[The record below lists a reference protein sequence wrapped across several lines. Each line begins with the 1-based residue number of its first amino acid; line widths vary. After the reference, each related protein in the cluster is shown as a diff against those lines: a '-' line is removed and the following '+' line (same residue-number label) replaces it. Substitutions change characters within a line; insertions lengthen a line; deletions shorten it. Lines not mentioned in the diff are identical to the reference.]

1 MITEFYSQ
9 IKHYLLITL
18 SICFISGLTLSF
30 HLPSP
35 SAQPLIVLGICALL
49 TLLLVFLGYHDAAII
64 LLGVCFLITGYW
76 QGCRS
81 LDDKPADDNVVHLI
95 ETPQEAVLI
104 GTLARMVTGSV
115 NENKIIIDSAFLR
128 KKDHHALTPVSGKV
142 LLKSKD
148 AWPKMIT
155 PGDQLIV
162 RAFFRKPSPAKTA
175 GLFDYAQYLADRNI
189 YLIGTIHSPLLI
201 HEIDSPLYPGRIAQ
215 FSYATEKARTVIS
228 DFLSTALPEK
238 HAALYRALLLGDR
251 SSISPDLL
259 EIFKRTGVMHILAI
273 SGMHMALLGFFLFSL
288 FYYLARLSSRLI
300 QSVDVRKLS
309 LLLCIGPLLI
319 YTLLAGSNTPVL
331 RSLIMSLMFILA
343 FCVNRPKSHL
353 TILAAA
359 ALIIAV
365 FDPQSIKSPS
375 YQLSFSAV
383 TSIILLIPGML
394 SFMPSLRRNDP
405 RNNLLRYITHKT
417 FVLAAVTV
425 SATAGTLPLLIYHFH
440 QFSTVSLPANLLVEP
455 LVCLWTLPCGFL
467 SIPFMF
473 IHPPLAEAIL
483 TAGAWSLDIV
493 STYIGFLSTAPLS
506 VLWLPDLNILLIVFY
521 YAALVLAV
529 STTSKHLQSISYVTI
544 ALTLALFFVPLSGL
558 NNKFQSSN
566 AVSFIDVGQGSSGLL
581 QLAGGRTIVID
592 AGATTA
598 PGFNC
603 GEKIIAP
610 YLWSQGV
617 GRIDDVILTH
627 ADADHYNGIPALF
640 ERFRPLRLW
649 LPEQKSEKTGYQ
661 KLISDALQ
669 HDIEIKYP
677 QNGVFIAHGHSTLSI
692 IGDDMPDLAGKEK
705 QRTYMEY
712 GNNDSG
718 LVVSLKTP
726 EFSVLFPGDISSARE
741 QTLTRSDRM
750 LRHDI
755 LLSPHH
761 GSSTSNS
768 QGFLESV
775 KPAYMVVSAGSGRS
789 GLFPATATKESA
801 EMLGIRVLTTGYEGT
816 VTVVGNNGGFEIRS
830 SADRK

>member
-1 MITEFYSQ
+1 MITEFYRQ
-9 IKHYLLITL
+9 TKHYLLITL
-18 SICFISGLTLSF
+18 SLCFISGLTLSF
-30 HLPSP
+30 HVPS
-35 SAQPLIVLGICALL
+35 SSTEPLLVLGFCVLL
-49 TLLLVFLGYHDAAII
+49 TLLLVFLGYGDRAII
-64 LLGVCFLITGYW
+64 LLSVCFLITGYW
-76 QGCRS
+76 HGCRS
-81 LDDKPADDNVVHLI
+81 ANHKPAADNVVHLL
-95 ETPQEAVLI
+95 ETPQEAVLL
-104 GTLARMVTGSV
+104 GTLASMVTGSV

-128 KKDHHALTPVSGKV
+128 KKDHHTLTPVSGKV

-148 AWPKMIT
+148 AWPETIT
-155 PGDQLIV
+155 PGDQLVV
-162 RAFFRKPSPAKTA
+162 RAFFRKPSPAKSA
-175 GLFDYAQYLADRNI
+175 GLFDYAQYLADRDI
-189 YLIGTIHSPLLI
+189 YITGIIRSPLLI
-201 HEIDSPLYPGRIAQ
+201 QEIDSPLNSGRIAQ

-228 DFLSTALPEK
+228 NFLFSALSEK

-288 FYYLARLSSRLI
+288 FFYLARLSSRLI
-300 QSVDVRKLS
+300 QTADVRKLS
-309 LLLCIGPLLI
+309 LMLCIGPLLM

-343 FCVNRPKSHL
+343 FCVNRLKSHL

-359 ALIIAV
+359 ALMIAV

-375 YQLSFSAV
+375 FQLSFSAV
-383 TSIILLIPGML
+383 TSIILLMPGML
-394 SFMPSLRRNDP
+394 SFMPSLRPNDR
-405 RNNLLRYITHKT
+405 RNNLLRNITQKT

-425 SATAGTLPLLIYHFH
+425 SATAGTLPLLIYHFN

-455 LVCLWTLPCGFL
+455 LICLWALPCGFL
-467 SIPFMF
+467 SIPFLF

-483 TAGAWSLDIV
+483 TAGAWSLDIA
-493 STYIGFLSTAPLS
+493 SAYIGFLSTAPLS
-506 VLWLPDLNILLIVFY
+506 VLWLPDLNIFLIVLY
-521 YAALVLAV
+521 YVALVLAV
-529 STTSKHLQSISYVTI
+529 STSSKRLRFISYVTVT
-544 ALTLALFFVPLSGL
+544 LTLSLFFVPLSGL
-558 NNKFQSSN
+558 NGTLQRSN
-566 AVSFIDVGQGSSGLL
+566 SVSFIDVGQGSSSLL

-592 AGATTA
+592 AGATTP

-617 GRIDDVILTH
+617 GQIDDVILTH

-649 LPEQKSEKTGYQ
+649 LPEQQSEKTGYQ

-677 QNGVFIAHGHSTLSI
+677 QNGVFIAHRHSTLSI
-692 IGDDMPDLAGKEK
+692 IGEDMVDQAEK
-705 QRTYMEY
+705 QEQKAYMEY
-712 GNNDSG
+712 GNNDRG
-718 LVVSLKTP
+718 LVVSLQTP
-726 EFSVLFPGDISSARE
+726 EFSILFPGDISAARE
-741 QTLTRSDRM
+741 QTLIMTDRK
-750 LRHDI
+750 LHHDI

-768 QGFLESV
+768 QGFLKSV
-775 KPAYMVVSAGSGRS
+775 QPDYMVVSAGSGRS
-789 GLFPATATKESA
+789 GLFPAAATQESA
-801 EMLGIRVLTTGYEGT
+801 EMLGIRVLTTDYKGT
-816 VTVVGNNGGFEIRS
+816 VTVVSSNGGFEIET
-830 SADRK
+830 SAGRK